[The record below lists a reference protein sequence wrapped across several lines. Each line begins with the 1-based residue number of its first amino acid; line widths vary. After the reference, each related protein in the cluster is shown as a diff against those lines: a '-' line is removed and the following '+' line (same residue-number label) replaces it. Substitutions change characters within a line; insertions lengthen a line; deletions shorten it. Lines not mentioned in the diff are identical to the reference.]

1 MEINLR
7 NKKKWLLSCS
17 YNSKKT
23 LLSNHIAELSKSF
36 DLFTTK
42 YERLLFLGDFNAGM
56 EESSIKIFCSN
67 FNLTSMINKPTCYKN
82 PDKTTCIDL
91 ILTNCPGSFQN
102 SCVIE
107 TGLSDFHKM
116 IVTVMKTSY
125 RKIESRVINYRDYKS
140 FSNEG
145 FRESLLENLKGK
157 LSGNSDQNFS
167 NFVNTCNA
175 VLDKQLPKK
184 KKYVRA
190 NQSPFMNKTLSKVIM
205 LRTHLRNKFFKN
217 RSNENKTNYVKQRN
231 HCVSLLRKTKR
242 EYYSNLDE
250 KKICDSKAFWKI
262 VKPMLSKKIKSNER
276 ITLIENDEIIK
287 TEKGTSKVLN
297 TFFSNIIQNL
307 GIQQYNVDDPICE
320 NINDPL
326 LKAIVRYRNHPS
338 IVAIKKFCNSKS
350 YFQNVQK
357 EEILK
362 ELNNLNINKATQNTD
377 IPTKIIQENSD
388 IFGDFIF
395 SNFNCYINTSSYP
408 SLLKRADITP
418 VHKKDST
425 SEKNNYRPVSILSNI
440 SKVYERIMFK
450 QMSEFFESSFFYK
463 YQCGFRKGFSAKHCL
478 VSMLEK

>member
-1 MEINLR
+1 MFGKIFLQNLLVEENLIEGFFVEVNLQ
-7 NKKKWLLSCS
+7 NKKKWLLSFS
-17 YNSKKT
+17 YNPKKT
-23 LLSNHIAELSKSF
+23 SLSNHIAELSKSL

-56 EESSIKIFCSN
+56 EDSSIKIFCSN

-82 PDKTTCIDL
+82 PDKPTCIDL

-125 RKIESRVINYRDYKS
+125 RKIEPRVINYQDYKS

-157 LSGNSDQNFS
+157 LSGNSDQSFS
-167 NFVNTCNA
+167 NFINTCNT

-184 KKYVRA
+184 KKYVRG
-190 NQSPFMNKTLSKVIM
+190 NQSPFMNKTLSKAIM
-205 LRTHLRNKFFKN
+205 LRTNLRNKFLKN

-250 KKICDSKAFWKI
+250 KKICDNKTFWKI

-287 TEKGTSKVLN
+287 IEKGTAKVLN
-297 TFFSNIIQNL
+297 AFSQ
-307 GIQQYNVDDPICE
+307 
-320 NINDPL
+320 
-326 LKAIVRYRNHPS
+326 
-338 IVAIKKFCNSKS
+338 
-350 YFQNVQK
+350 
-357 EEILK
+357 
-362 ELNNLNINKATQNTD
+362 
-377 IPTKIIQENSD
+377 
-388 IFGDFIF
+388 
-395 SNFNCYINTSSYP
+395 
-408 SLLKRADITP
+408 
-418 VHKKDST
+418 
-425 SEKNNYRPVSILSNI
+425 ILS
-440 SKVYERIMFK
+440 KT
-450 QMSEFFESSFFYK
+450 
-463 YQCGFRKGFSAKHCL
+463 
-478 VSMLEK
+478 